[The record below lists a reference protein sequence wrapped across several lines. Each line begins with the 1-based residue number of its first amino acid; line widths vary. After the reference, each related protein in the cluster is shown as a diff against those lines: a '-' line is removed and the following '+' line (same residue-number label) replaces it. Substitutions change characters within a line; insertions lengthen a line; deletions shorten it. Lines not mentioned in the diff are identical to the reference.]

1 MFYINMMDKKGIGFI
16 WNRFVC

>member
-1 MFYINMMDKKGIGFI
+1 MMDKKGIGFI